1 MKKFRHGIMVF
12 ILVAAFCVIG
22 KTWNVQ
28 AAGDMWSEHAAS
40 SFAGGEGTKSSP
52 YIISNAS

>member
-40 SFAGGEGTKSSP
+40 
-52 YIISNAS
+52 